1 MGKTLCIGVAGA
13 GRGCYLHVMAYR
25 KVSGCRIR
33 LKTVFDI
40 DAGRAASAARQFGF
54 EQSTGDFLQLLN
66 DPDIDIL
73 DICTPPATHL
83 DFAEKAL
90 AAGKHVICEKPLT
103 GFFGR
108 SEDIHPIGN
117 TVSRHEMY
125 KEVIARLDSFKKL
138 CEASPCRFFFA
149 QNDVYAAAVQQ
160 TAEVIKLRKSKILY
174 QQGEYSLKG
183 SSSPVAG
190 EWRFAGG
197 GSLARN
203 GCHPLSS
210 ILYLKSVEAAVH
222 QTVITPLS
230 VIADVGVT
238 TTGLL
243 PEAKRGIAANPI
255 DVEDF
260 GTLVLTF
267 SDGSKATVTSTDVV
281 VGGTQNT
288 LNVYCNDAA
297 FRCNTMQHDAWRTYF
312 TDEKGIEQ
320 FELAEMIPF
329 KQGWTNALVA
339 DEVLRGYVG
348 EMQDFVAAL
357 IYNKPACSQIDLAC
371 QITKIIYAAYLSAEE
386 GRRVDLT

>member
-1 MGKTLCIGVAGA
+1 ML
-13 GRGCYLHVMAYR
+13 
-25 KVSGCRIR
+25 
-33 LKTVFDI
+33 F
-40 DAGRAASAARQFGF
+40 
-54 EQSTGDFLQLLN
+54 
-66 DPDIDIL
+66 
-73 DICTPPATHL
+73 
-83 DFAEKAL
+83 
-90 AAGKHVICEKPLT
+90 
-103 GFFGR
+103 R
-108 SEDIHPIGN
+108 S
-117 TVSRHEMY
+117 
-125 KEVIARLDSFKKL
+125 L
-138 CEASPCRFFFA
+138 CEESSCRFFFA
-149 QNDVYAAAVQQ
+149 QNDVYAASVQQ

-210 ILYLKSVEAAVH
+210 ILYLKGVEAAARH
-222 QTVITPLS
+222 TIITPLS
-230 VIADVGVT
+230 VIADIGVT
-238 TTGLL
+238 TKNLL
-243 PEAKRGIAANPI
+243 EEERRGISAKPI

-267 SDGSKATVTSTDVV
+267 SDGSKATVTSADVV
-281 VGGTQNT
+281 VGGTQNI
-288 LNVYCNDAA
+288 LNIYCNDAA

-312 TDEKGIEQ
+312 TDDKGIEQ

-348 EMQDFVAAL
+348 EMQDFADAL
-357 IYNKPACSQIDLAC
+357 LYNKPACSEIDLAC